1 MPDAAEPDAG
11 GPDVIPVPD
20 ATPQPEGASELAAAP
35 VLVPDTLSRPVPGLV
50 PGAAPDPRQGGS
62 RDERRSLLR
71 WTVFPVL
78 AGLVLGTVWVVAAP
92 GGLLYGLGTEYAA
105 WDERDLVFA
114 GLGLI
119 AGLAIAVVLAAT
131 RRRVGLPNRGLA
143 ALAGSVLGSL
153 AAWGTGVGLGRV
165 LGARGVSASV
175 AESAFGLQAVS
186 SLAVWPCVVALMVLA
201 LTTLWWA
208 PPRE

>member
-1 MPDAAEPDAG
+1 MP
-11 GPDVIPVPD
+11 
-20 ATPQPEGASELAAAP
+20 
-35 VLVPDTLSRPVPGLV
+35 
-50 PGAAPDPRQGGS
+50 
-62 RDERRSLLR
+62 ERRSLLR

-78 AGLVLGTVWVVAAP
+78 AGLVLGTVWAVAAP
-92 GGLLYGLGTEYAA
+92 GGLFYGSGTEYAT
-105 WDERDLVFA
+105 WDERDLAFA
-114 GLGLI
+114 GLGLL
-119 AGLAIAVVLAAT
+119 AGLAIAFVLAAT
-131 RRRVGLPNRGLA
+131 RREPGLPNRGLA
-143 ALAGSVLGSL
+143 ALAGSILGSL

-186 SLAVWPCVVALMVLA
+186 SLAVWPGVVAVMVLA